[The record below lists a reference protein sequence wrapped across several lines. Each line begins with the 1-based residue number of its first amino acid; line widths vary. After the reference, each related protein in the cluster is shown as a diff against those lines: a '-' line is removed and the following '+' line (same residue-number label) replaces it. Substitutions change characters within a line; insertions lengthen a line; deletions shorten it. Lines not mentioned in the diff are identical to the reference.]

1 VWRLSTAGILSQAD
15 RPEHYKLFTREWRQT
30 MKTFLRKTIGF
41 WRLLVALVLVT
52 PWILGL
58 GAAPVLADSSTLV
71 PLKGTISGTV
81 AFGSGG
87 FPVFNGTGI
96 FTHMGLV
103 ANEGYVVFTNAPV
116 TCPGGVPN
124 DNYETLTAA
133 NGDTLSIVSHDVA
146 CPVAPNL
153 YYGGGE
159 WEVLGGTGR
168 FSNVSGNG
176 TLTGYSDF
184 NISHFSLQLD
194 GAITLPSGK

>member
-1 VWRLSTAGILSQAD
+1 
-15 RPEHYKLFTREWRQT
+15 
-30 MKTFLRKTIGF
+30 MKSFFRKTIGF
-41 WRLLVALVLVT
+41 WRLLVALMPVARF
-52 PWILGL
+52 ILGL
-58 GAAPVLADSSTLV
+58 QAAPVLADSSTLV
-71 PLKGTISGTV
+71 PLSGNFSGTV

-87 FPVFNGTGI
+87 FPVFNGSGI
-96 FTHMGLV
+96 FTLMGPV
-103 ANEGYVVFTNAPV
+103 TNEGYVVFTSAPA
-116 TCPGGVPN
+116 TCPGGSPN
-124 DNYETLTAA
+124 DNYETFTVA

-184 NISHFSLQLD
+184 NLSHFSLQLD
-194 GAITLPSGK
+194 GAITLPLGKRGG